1 MKYNFKNSTIGDACL
16 LVTDGSH
23 FSPKSVEHGEY
34 MVSVK
39 DFTPYGFD
47 FDNCRQI
54 SANDYEKL
62 KKSGCIPQYEDILIG
77 KDGARYFEDIVVYR
91 QTEQPALLSSI
102 AILRCNTNE
111 LLPDYLYYMM
121 INPAFKQNVRDNYG
135 SGSAIPRIILKDFK
149 RMPISYPSIKVQ
161 QRIISILRGIDAK
174 IELNSKI
181 NANLQQQAQAIF
193 KSWFVDFEPF
203 QDGEFVESELGTIPV
218 EFTITRT
225 GGLPLIVTDYVAN
238 GSFASLKANVHLY
251 QERNYAY
258 FIRNTDLKSGEFKVF
273 VDEHSYNFLSK
284 SRLQGGEIIISNV
297 GDVGSVFLCPVLDG
311 PMTLGNNI
319 IMLKP
324 ERQELQY
331 YLYIWFKW
339 SLGQSL
345 MQGIKSGSAQP
356 KFNKTDFKSLPIVLP
371 PEKILQE
378 FHELVSPIFKLVE
391 KNQVENRKIAM
402 LRDVLLPKLMNGAI
416 DIRKD

>member
-54 SANDYEKL
+54 STKDYEKL

-161 QRIISILRGIDAK
+161 QRIISILRGIDEK

-181 NANLQQQAQAIF
+181 NANLERQGAALVEQYMQSTNDTVALSDIMSFDNGFAF
-193 KSWFVDFEPF
+193 KSTTYLSSGRYRIITIKNV
-203 QDGEFVESELGTIPV
+203 QDGFIDSSGTAFIDNLPSKMKSCCILHIGDVLLSLTGNVGRVGIVCETDLLLNQRVAKFVPAKRELLPFLYFLFRQPCVAANLKSIAKGTAQLNLSPV
-218 EFTITRT
+218 EALTQKVPYEKESAEACSR
-225 GGLPLIVTDYVAN
+225 V
-238 GSFASLKANVHLY
+238 LKNLY
-251 QERNYAY
+251 Q
-258 FIRNTDLKSGEFKVF
+258 T
-273 VDEHSYNFLSK
+273 
-284 SRLQGGEIIISNV
+284 IISNNQQNI
-297 GDVGSVFLCPVLDG
+297 
-311 PMTLGNNI
+311 TL
-319 IMLKP
+319 
-324 ERQELQY
+324 
-331 YLYIWFKW
+331 
-339 SLGQSL
+339 
-345 MQGIKSGSAQP
+345 
-356 KFNKTDFKSLPIVLP
+356 V
-371 PEKILQE
+371 
-378 FHELVSPIFKLVE
+378 KLR
-391 KNQVENRKIAM
+391 NH
-402 LRDVLLPKLMNGAI
+402 LLPRLICGEI
-416 DIRKD
+416 DVSI